1 MAKAKSKTSVHDYR
15 KIVRNARIAHLT
27 IENNGMDSDDIGKEV
42 GLSGSSVRHILRTD
56 ERCKEILDTV
66 HRTNIGEA
74 IPINNE
80 LLFMCKDRTDRKLQL
95 DAIKHHQKITRILP
109 THTVEKNVFTQI
121 NTDNRTVPADQVP
134 RIMEAFELLEQAD
147 LAEEA
152 EIIDTDGEAGEKA

>member
-1 MAKAKSKTSVHDYR
+1 MAKTQSKASVNDYR
-15 KIVRNARIAHLT
+15 KIARNARIAHLT
-27 IENNGMDSDDIGKEV
+27 IENNGMNSDDIGKEV
-42 GLSGSSVRHILRTD
+42 GLSGSSVRHILIAD

-80 LLFMCKDRTDRKLQL
+80 LLLMCRDRTDRKLQL
-95 DAIKHHQKITRILP
+95 DAIKHYQKITRMLP

-121 NTDNRTVPADQVP
+121 YNDNRAVPAEQVP
-134 RIMEAFELLEQAD
+134 RIIEAFRLLEEAD

-152 EIIDTDGEAGEKA
+152 AQEAEILETDLD